1 MNKQTI
7 IVVLLLAAVASLA
20 YGIYRSTGEK
30 IITTQPGVQT
40 IYGEP
45 QHGLILG
52 LCILSGFCILSII
65 VLLLDRDRRPIDTI
79 EREEP
84 PLREKKRLL

>member
-7 IVVLLLAAVASLA
+7 IVVLILSALASLA
-20 YGIYRSTGEK
+20 YAIYRSTGEK
-30 IITTQPGVQT
+30 IITTQAGVQT
-40 IYGEP
+40 VYGEP

-52 LCILSGFCILSII
+52 LCLLSGLCILSII
-65 VLLLDRDRRPIDTI
+65 ILLLDRPRIDPI

-84 PLREKKRLL
+84 SLREKKRLL

>member
-7 IVVLLLAAVASLA
+7 IVVLMLAAVASVA
-20 YGIYRSTGEK
+20 YAIYRSTGEK
-30 IITTQPGVQT
+30 IITTQSGVQT

-52 LCILSGFCILSII
+52 LCVLAGFCLLSII
-65 VLLLDRDRRPIDTI
+65 ILLLDRPPAERI
-79 EREEP
+79 EKEEI
-84 PLREKKRLL
+84 LGSRKKLL

>member
-7 IVVLLLAAVASLA
+7 IVVLMLAALCSLA
-20 YGIYRSTGEK
+20 YAIYRSTGEK
-30 IITTQPGVQT
+30 IITTQNGVQT

-52 LCILSGFCILSII
+52 LCILAGFCLLSII
-65 VLLLDRDRRPIDTI
+65 ILLLDKPPVERI
-79 EREEP
+79 EKEESFSS
-84 PLREKKRLL
+84 RKKLL